1 MNKYLFFIIIGI
13 ILFILYNSVDN
24 FSVGIPWRIE
34 LKDYGAGV
42 GFGTMYGYFDTRQDA
57 MDELTRDLSEDEDEQ
72 MYISGQQPVKVDE
85 LHNPI
90 TPGTEQQVC
99 ETNPDEIERSCQP
112 EPEPEP
118 ENVCGASSLQGPC
131 LGVPRL
137 FTTQGF
143 RDTNT
148 NSDDCKDFHS
158 RLPCLSLEQANRLF
172 VEYIRISVLF
182 ISQLSPSQRE
192 QRVREQREHNLAFT
206 KLLLNQGNVLPYQL
220 FETINRLSC
229 QVMELHQYNSFIA
242 TIESIIPFLIDLPE
256 LLEQYTN
263 DRKSDFVFILLL
275 TIDLGLNQIIDNDEG
290 DRVFERYGLEHMK
303 FFEYIMES
311 ITSQSSYR
319 EVNIN
324 DYTARTY
331 TDSRSVI
338 IQVLTRYYNS
348 NNNNR
353 YRILQVLF
361 DRGIIINNVEDFKNM
376 DTSELINIFRDLLEN
391 LRIVNRELY
400 IRYFITDEL

>member
-1 MNKYLFFIIIGI
+1 MSKYLFFIIIGI
-13 ILFILYNSVDN
+13 ILFVLYNHIDS
-24 FSVGIPWRIE
+24 FSIGIPWRIQ
-34 LKDYGAGV
+34 LKDDGAGV
-42 GFGTMYGYFDTRQDA
+42 GFGPMYGYFDTRQDA
-57 MDELTRDLSEDEDEQ
+57 MEELTRDESEDEDEQ
-72 MYISGQQPVKVDE
+72 MYISGQQPVHVDE

-112 EPEPEP
+112 EPEPE
-118 ENVCGASSLQGPC
+118 NVCGASSSQGPC

-148 NSDDCKDFHS
+148 NSDDCKDFHI
-158 RLPCLSLEQANRLF
+158 RLPCLSVEQANRLF

-229 QVMELHQYNSFIA
+229 QIMELHQYNSFIT
-242 TIESIIPFLIDLPE
+242 TIESIIPLLIDLPE

-263 DRKSDFVFILLL
+263 DRISDFVFILLL

-290 DRVFERYGLEHMK
+290 DRVFEGYGLEHIR
-303 FFEYIMES
+303 FFQYIMES
-311 ITSQSSYR
+311 ITPQSSYR

-331 TDSRSVI
+331 TDSRNVI

-348 NNNNR
+348 NTNNR
-353 YRILQVLF
+353 HRILQVLF
-361 DRGIIINNVEDFKNM
+361 DRGITINNVEDFKNM
-376 DTSELINIFRDLLEN
+376 DTLVLIKIFRNLLEV
-391 LRIVNRELY
+391 LGIQNRELY
-400 IRYFITDEL
+400 IQYFITEEL